1 MKTKRMNLSKSREH
15 TEIKRKKRGKA
26 MKIAVI
32 TGASSG
38 MGRETAMQLADRFG
52 GKLDELWLIA
62 RRKEKMEELIGQVP
76 VRLRIFP
83 LDVTDRIQ
91 LEKLKMALE
100 EAKPRVVFLV
110 NAAGFGKIGKVGDVP
125 LADEM
130 GMVQLN
136 CQAVCGVTNLVL
148 PYLHKGSRVIQYASS
163 SAFLPQ
169 AGFAIY
175 AATKSFVLSYS
186 QALNQELKAKGI
198 CVTAVCP
205 GPVDTEFFS
214 IAETTG
220 EMPVYKQLVMADP
233 KKVVRQAIRDSMMG
247 KSISIYGLTMK
258 LFYGICQTVPHS
270 WLLAAWGGINR
281 AAEHGRKAWK
291 REE

>member
-1 MKTKRMNLSKSREH
+1 
-15 TEIKRKKRGKA
+15 

-38 MGRETAMQLADRFG
+38 MGRETAIQLVDRFG

-76 VRLRIFP
+76 VRLRLFP
-83 LDVTDRIQ
+83 LDITDRIS

-100 EAKPRVVFLV
+100 EEKPRVVFLV
-110 NAAGFGKIGKVGDVP
+110 NAAGFGKIGKVGEVP
-125 LADEM
+125 LTDEM

-136 CQAVCGVTNLVL
+136 CQAVCAVTSIVL
-148 PYLHKGSRVIQYASS
+148 PYLHKGSRVIQYASAA
-163 SAFLPQ
+163 AFLPQ

-175 AATKSFVLSYS
+175 AATKSFVFSYS
-186 QALNQELKAKGI
+186 QALNQEWKKKGI

-220 EMPVYKQLVMADP
+220 EMPAYKQLVMANP
-233 KKVVRQAIRDSMMG
+233 KNVVRQAIRDSMMG
-247 KSISIYGLTMK
+247 KPISIYGLTMK
-258 LFYGICQTVPHS
+258 MFYGLCQAMPHS
-270 WLLAAWGGINR
+270 WLFAAWNGVNR
-281 AAEHGRKAWK
+281 AAEHGRKVWK
-291 REE
+291 RKQ